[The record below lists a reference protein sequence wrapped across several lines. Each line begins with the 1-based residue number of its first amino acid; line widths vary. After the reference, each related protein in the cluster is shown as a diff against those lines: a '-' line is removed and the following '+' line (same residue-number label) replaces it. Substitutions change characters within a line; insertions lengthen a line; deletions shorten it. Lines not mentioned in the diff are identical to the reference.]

1 MTDDE
6 RYEFDERVAIKMDSG
21 IPEAEARKQAI
32 REQEE
37 AKHGRNTQNKP

>member
-6 RYEFDERVAIKMDSG
+6 RYEFDERIAIKVESG

-32 REQEE
+32 REREE
-37 AKHGRNTQNKP
+37 ANSNQLLTC